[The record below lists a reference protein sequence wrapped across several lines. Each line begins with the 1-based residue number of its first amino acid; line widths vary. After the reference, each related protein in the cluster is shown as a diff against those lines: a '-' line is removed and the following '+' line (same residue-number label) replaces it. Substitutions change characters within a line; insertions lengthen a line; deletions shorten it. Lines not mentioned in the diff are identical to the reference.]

1 MLVSTKKINL
11 LRAILKDKAGQAIFE
26 YSLILVLISLAVLS
40 IAKLLGSN
48 IVTLLINITNSF

>member
-11 LRAILKDKAGQAIFE
+11 LRAILKDKAGQSIFE